1 MEKVVIVLEKEP
13 VYIDGVLHF
22 KRTLKKDDAVIHED
36 IVTQKT
42 IDKIATKINMF
53 DKWVDLWSKE
63 LKKDVK

>member
-1 MEKVVIVLEKEP
+1 MEKVIIVLEKEP

-22 KRTLKKDDAVIHED
+22 KRTLKKNSVVIHED

-42 IDKIATKINMF
+42 IDKISTKINMF

-63 LKKDVK
+63 HTKRM